1 MTEPIDPE
9 QVTPYQGVDADQKR
23 TPSDAS
29 AFQKEMGEPSAAPT
43 AGQQAEGVSPMEL
56 ANAPGVTGSPTMQ
69 SLTEQT
75 GQAQTTIQ
83 GIQTDLKNNQNLKF
97 KNSQEYLMKNKL
109 TDANE
114 RIDSALNQLGLPPME
129 QKTSAPGSG
138 PVTKFLD
145 MLEGG
150 QKGME
155 RAQEKLGQITESG
168 EPIDPAQ
175 MMLIQVQLSQAQQA
189 LNFTSILLSKVVE
202 SFRTWM
208 QTQI

>member
-1 MTEPIDPE
+1 MTEPVDPD
-9 QVTPYQGVDADQKR
+9 QVSPYKGIDADQQR
-23 TPSDAS
+23 SPADSS
-29 AFQKEMGEPSAAPT
+29 AFQKEMGETSKAPSAGKQP
-43 AGQQAEGVSPMEL
+43 EGVSPMEL
-56 ANAPGVTGSPTMQ
+56 ANTPGVTGSPTMQ
-69 SLTEQT
+69 SLMEQT
-75 GQAQTTIQ
+75 SQVQSSIQ

-97 KNSQEYLMKNKL
+97 KNSQEYLMRNKL

-114 RIDSALNQLGLPPME
+114 RVGSALNQLGLPPIE

-150 QKGME
+150 QRGME
-155 RAQEKLGQITESG
+155 KAQEKLGQLTESG

-175 MMLIQVQLSQAQQA
+175 MMLIQVQLSQAQQS

>member
-1 MTEPIDPE
+1 MTEPVDPE
-9 QVTPYQGVDADQKR
+9 KITPYEGVDADQKR

-29 AFQKEMGEPSAAPT
+29 AFQREMGETGTAPV

-56 ANAPGVTGSPTMQ
+56 ANTPGVTGSPTMQ

-75 GQAQTTIQ
+75 NQAQSTIQ

-114 RIDSALNQLGLPPME
+114 RVDSALNQLGLPPME
-129 QKTSAPGSG
+129 QKTSAPGAG
-138 PVTKFLD
+138 PVTKFMD

-155 RAQEKLGQITESG
+155 RAQEKLAQITESG